1 MCRHDQYADAW
12 DTSVT
17 SNIDGEELR
26 FFHTRKNGVDRVWVD
41 HASFLSKV
49 WGLTG
54 EPLLQIC
61 SKLSGCRAM
70 GSECILSV
78 MLKSR
83 ARLQSW
89 AVIC

>member
-26 FFHTRKNGVDRVWVD
+26 YFHTRKNGVDRVWVD

-54 EPLLQIC
+54 EARLSIC
-61 SKLSGCRAM
+61 SRITGCHAVSMHHVFHTEVTCCHCQAAVM
-70 GSECILSV
+70 GC
-78 MLKSR
+78 
-83 ARLQSW
+83 
-89 AVIC
+89 

>member
-26 FFHTRKNGVDRVWVD
+26 YFHTRKNGVDRVWVD

-54 EPLLQIC
+54 ERLRPIC
-61 SKLSGCRAM
+61 SKLSACQGVQHA
-70 GSECILSV
+70 GLSV
-78 MLKSR
+78 ILKSCAAV
-83 ARLQSW
+83 ARP
-89 AVIC
+89 